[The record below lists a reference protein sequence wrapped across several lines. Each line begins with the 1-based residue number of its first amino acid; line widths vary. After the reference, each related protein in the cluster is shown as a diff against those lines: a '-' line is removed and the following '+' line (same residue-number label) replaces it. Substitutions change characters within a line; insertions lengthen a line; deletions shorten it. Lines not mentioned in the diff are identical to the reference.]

1 MGYPGSG
8 QLPGEEPV
16 PDPTTRAAAGFGG
29 GAVLARRALTVAL
42 TAWGLYL
49 LAHPGAFTLLDSVD
63 LAIHESGHVVFG
75 PFGEFI
81 GFAGG
86 TIMQL
91 LMPAAFVVYFRRRG
105 EAHSSS
111 VALWWVAQN
120 LGNVATYVADARAQ
134 ELPLVGGGEHDWNYL
149 LGRLHLLPHDVGIAR
164 GIRVVAL
171 LLMASAAVWGLSTAP
186 RRDDAA

>member
-1 MGYPGSG
+1 MGHPDDG
-8 QLPGEEPV
+8 QLPGEQPAL
-16 PDPTTRAAAGFGG
+16 DPTSGEPTGFGEP
-29 GAVLARRALTVAL
+29 ATLARRGLTLAL

-63 LAIHESGHVVFG
+63 LAIHESGHLVFG

-86 TIMQL
+86 TLMQL
-91 LMPAAFVVYFRRRG
+91 LMPAAFTFYFWRRG
-105 EAHSSS
+105 APHSAS
-111 VALWWVAQN
+111 VTLWWVAQN

-149 LGRLHLLPHDVGIAR
+149 LGALGLLSHDVGIAR
-164 GIRVVAL
+164 GVRVVAL
-171 LLMASAAVWGLSTAP
+171 VLVASAAVWGLSTASQ
-186 RRDDAA
+186 RDDAA